1 MKKTFL
7 TFSFAIL
14 FVLNAFSQISYGV
27 HAGIGVY
34 RIKDFIA
41 DNALAGFTGGVH
53 AQISIAKS
61 FVIQPEVNFQMQ
73 GGRHNY
79 LGFMGDIASVE
90 FEDSYRFNYLN
101 IPILVKYQIPT
112 TTLNVFVGPQNGFL
126 LSAKH
131 KSTPKD
137 YETFTSDV
145 KDKMNSYAFSG
156 VYGIGWDFSQPDN
169 RKISLEARYSNDF
182 TKLEKAA
189 SSNAKN
195 HGFSFM
201 LAYTF

>member
-1 MKKTFL
+1 MKKILL
-7 TFSFAIL
+7 TFSFAIV

-34 RIKDFIA
+34 RVKNFIA

-53 AQISIAKS
+53 AQVPIAKS
-61 FVIQPEVNFQMQ
+61 FTLQPEVNFQME
-73 GGRHNY
+73 GSRYNY
-79 LGFMGDIASVE
+79 RGFMGDIANAE

-112 TTLNVFVGPQNGFL
+112 TTLNVFAGPQSGFL

-137 YETFTSDV
+137 YETHTYDV
-145 KDKMNSYAFSG
+145 KDQMNSYAFSG
-156 VYGIGWDFSQPDN
+156 VYGIGWDFTQPNN
-169 RKISLEARYSNDF
+169 RKISLEARYANDF

-201 LAYTF
+201 LAYSF